1 MWASKM
7 QTQVALSTMEAEYI
21 ALSQSMRDLIPIRE
35 VLKEIMTIVFNAEP
49 KITYHSHSK
58 AFDDTIGT
66 APHVIPQS
74 TVYEDNDACLKFA
87 RMPKLIPRTKHIGIP
102 YHWFRTQVERLEIQI
117 EGIDTKVQ
125 LGDQFTKGL
134 PVDAFRLA
142 RKRLMG
148 W

>member
-1 MWASKM
+1 M

-35 VLKEIMTIVFNAEP
+35 VLKEIMIQVFELEP

-58 AFDDTIGT
+58 AFDDTVGT
-66 APHVIPQS
+66 TPHVIPQS

-87 RMPKLIPRTKHIGIP
+87 RMPKLTPRTKHIGMP
-102 YHWFRTQVERLEIQI
+102 YHWFCTQVERLEIHI
-117 EGIDTKVQ
+117 ERVDTLNQ

-134 PVDAFRLA
+134 PPEPFKIA